1 MINNLAVG
9 AGAITICLSYSDAQI
24 PVTIMQKIEYGI
36 IIFVVLMS
44 LVLLTAQF
52 FPAGIG
58 KSPAAQPVSPSP
70 WIQPNLT
77 APDPREP
84 VSSRYAPGEIAQRC
98 DAALVSANATLDAIA
113 ATPPA
118 GRTVDNTLLRFE
130 DAMGDFSDAT
140 LPLSMMSYLY
150 PDPAISAEGSAC
162 EEKTGIFM
170 VNVYTRR
177 DLYTAMQGLTPRN
190 ADEAR
195 LYNKTIQRF
204 EKNGLRLPDDRL
216 ANVREMMANLSS
228 LESRFTTNLNNDN
241 TTLEFTPQDLS
252 GVPVNIL
259 AGFKQ
264 TDRGTYIVTT
274 KYPDYLAVILGA
286 GREETRKRMYY
297 AYNNRQSVENTR
309 LLEEAIVLREEI
321 AKELGYATWADYRI
335 DGRMAGN
342 KENVLA
348 FLAALKEPLIQKNRQ
363 EMAELLAVKKK
374 IDPSATTL
382 EPWDIFWVDEKVRVE
397 KYTLDD
403 EKIRPYFPLDATLQ
417 GVFDQ
422 YSGLLGI
429 RFVEVKD
436 AKVWADG
443 VKLYRIENATAGT
456 TIAYLYV
463 DLFPREGKYGG
474 MMMSQLK
481 VGRAGPD
488 GSYSIPVSVLIG
500 NVRAPVG
507 DKPSL
512 LSHDDVIELFHEL
525 GHGLHV
531 SLTRAPYSTLSG
543 FNVEWDFVETPSQA
557 LEEWAWQPQV
567 LDAISGLYTDPAQ
580 KLPADIRTRMIEA
593 RDLDA
598 GIYYARQ
605 LMFSNEDMA
614 FHTATGPVDVTN
626 ISDAMYEEMM
636 GIPPIAGGHEPA
648 TIGHF
653 MGDYDAG
660 YYGYLWSRVYA
671 LNVYA
676 RFRSDGL
683 TNTTTGQDYRHWI
696 LEPGNMQD
704 GDVLLRGFLGK
715 EPGMDVFYERLH
727 IPVPAK

>member
-1 MINNLAVG
+1 M
-9 AGAITICLSYSDAQI
+9 
-24 PVTIMQKIEYGI
+24 MQKTAYGI
-36 IIFVVLMS
+36 ILFIVLVT
-44 LVLLTAQF
+44 LVLLTAQY

-58 KSPAAQPVSPSP
+58 RSPAPPVTATP

-77 APDPREP
+77 DPDPREP
-84 VSSRYAPGEIAQRC
+84 VSSRYAPGEITQRC
-98 DAALVSANATLDAIA
+98 DAAIVSANATLDAIA

-130 DAMGDFSDAT
+130 QAMGDITDAT
-140 LPLSMMSYLY
+140 SPLSIMSYVY

-162 EEKTGIFM
+162 EDKTGIFM
-170 VNVYTRR
+170 VDVYTRR
-177 DLYTAMQGLTPRN
+177 DLYNALHGLTPRN

-195 LYNKTIQRF
+195 LYNKTIRLF

-216 ANVREMMANLSS
+216 AKVREMMANLSS
-228 LESRFTTNLNNDN
+228 LENRFMTNLNNDN

-252 GVPVNIL
+252 GVPANVL

-274 KYPDYLAVILGA
+274 KYPDYLAVILSA
-286 GREETRKRMYY
+286 GRNETRKQMYY
-297 AYNNRQSVENTR
+297 AYYNRQSVENTR
-309 LLEEAIVLREEI
+309 LLEEAIVLREQI
-321 AKELGYATWADYRI
+321 AQELGFATWADYRI

-348 FLAALKEPLIQKNRQ
+348 FLAALKEPLKEKTKAEI
-363 EMAELLAVKKK
+363 AELLATKKK
-374 IDPSATTL
+374 IDPSATSVY
-382 EPWDIFWVDEKVRVE
+382 PWDIYWLEEKVRVE
-397 KYTLDD
+397 KYALDD

-417 GVFDQ
+417 GVFEQ
-422 YSGLLGI
+422 YSRLLGI

-463 DLFPREGKYGG
+463 DLFPREGKYSHT
-474 MMMSQLK
+474 MLAQIKS
-481 VGRAGPD
+481 GRAGPN

-500 NVRAPVG
+500 NMRAPEG

-512 LSHDDVIELFHEL
+512 LSHDNVIDLFHEL
-525 GHGLHV
+525 GHGLHA
-531 SLTRAPYSTLSG
+531 SLTRAPYATLSG
-543 FNVEWDFVETPSQA
+543 INVERDFVETPSQA

-580 KLPADIRTRMIEA
+580 KLPADLRTRMIEA

-598 GIYYARQ
+598 GIYYSRM
-605 LMFSNEDMA
+605 LMFSDEDMA
-614 FHTATGPVDVTN
+614 FHTASGPVDVTN

-636 GIPPIAGGHEPA
+636 GIRPIAGGHEPA
-648 TIGHF
+648 TIPHF
-653 MGDYDAG
+653 MGGYDAG
-660 YYGYLWSRVYA
+660 YYSYLWSKVYA
-671 LNVYA
+671 LNVAA
-676 RFRSDGL
+676 RFERDGL
-683 TNTTTGQDYRHWI
+683 TNTTTGTEFRHWI
-696 LEPGNMQD
+696 LEPGNMHD

>member
-1 MINNLAVG
+1 M
-9 AGAITICLSYSDAQI
+9 
-24 PVTIMQKIEYGI
+24 MQKMVYGVLL
-36 IIFVVLMS
+36 FVILIS
-44 LVLLTAQF
+44 LVLLTAQY
-52 FPAGIG
+52 FPGGIG
-58 KSPAAQPVSPSP
+58 SPPAAQPVSPSS

-77 APDPREP
+77 VPDPKEP
-84 VSSRYAPGEIAQRC
+84 VSSRYAPGEITQRC
-98 DAALVSANATLDAIA
+98 DAALASANTSLNAIA
-113 ATPPA
+113 VTPPA
-118 GRTVDNTLLRFE
+118 GRTVENTLLRFE
-130 DAMGDFSDAT
+130 QAIGDIIDTTS
-140 LPLSMMSYLY
+140 PLSAMSYLY

-177 DLYTAMQGLTPRN
+177 DLYTAIHGQAPRN
-190 ADEAR
+190 TDEAR
-195 LYNKTIQRF
+195 LYNKTVQRF

-216 ANVREMMANLSS
+216 ARVREMMANLTS
-228 LESRFTTNLNNDN
+228 LENRFSTNLNNDN
-241 TTLEFTPQDLS
+241 TTVEFTSQDLS
-252 GVPVNIL
+252 GVPANIL

-274 KYPDYLAVILGA
+274 KYPDYLAIILGA
-286 GREETRKRMYY
+286 GRDDTRKRMYY
-297 AYNNRQSVENTR
+297 AFNNRQSVENTR
-309 LLEEAIVLREEI
+309 LLEEAIVLRQEI

-342 KENVLA
+342 KETVLT

-374 IDPSATTL
+374 IDPLATSI
-382 EPWDIFWVDEKVRVE
+382 EPWDLYWLEEKVRVE

-422 YSGLLGI
+422 YSHLLGI

-474 MMMSQLK
+474 MMMYQLK

-500 NVRAPVG
+500 NVRAPGG

-512 LSHDDVIELFHEL
+512 LSHDDIVGLFHEL
-525 GHGLHV
+525 GHGLHT
-531 SLTRAPYSTLSG
+531 SLTRVPYSTLAG

-567 LDAISGLYTDPAQ
+567 LEAISGLYTDPAQ

-593 RDLDA
+593 RDLNA
-598 GIYYARQ
+598 GIINSRQ
-605 LMFSNEDMA
+605 LMFATEDMV
-614 FHTATGPVDVTN
+614 FNTASGPVNVTS
-626 ISDAMYEEMM
+626 ISDTMYEEMM
-636 GIPPIAGGHEPA
+636 GIHPISGGHEPA

-653 MGDYDAG
+653 MGGYDAG
-660 YYGYLWSRVYA
+660 YYSYLWSKVYA

-676 RFRSDGL
+676 RFERDGL
-683 TNTTTGQDYRHWI
+683 TNTTTGSEFRHWI

-715 EPGMDVFYERLH
+715 EPGMDVFYERLN

>member
-1 MINNLAVG
+1 
-9 AGAITICLSYSDAQI
+9 
-24 PVTIMQKIEYGI
+24 MQKMVYGVI
-36 IIFVVLMS
+36 LFIVLMS

-58 KSPAAQPVSPSP
+58 RSPAAPPVSPLP

-77 APDPREP
+77 EPDPREP
-84 VSSRYAPGEIAQRC
+84 VSSRYAPGEITQRC
-98 DAALVSANATLDAIA
+98 DAAFASANATLDAIA

-140 LPLSMMSYLY
+140 SPLSMMGYVY

-162 EEKTGIFM
+162 EEKMGVFM

-177 DLYTAMQGLTPRN
+177 DLYTALHGLTPRN

-216 ANVREMMANLSS
+216 AKVREMMAKLSR
-228 LESRFTTNLNNDN
+228 LENQFSTNLNNDN
-241 TTLEFTPQDLS
+241 TTLEFTSHELS
-252 GVPVNIL
+252 GVPGTVL

-274 KYPDYLAVILGA
+274 KTPDYFAVMQGA
-286 GREETRKRMYY
+286 GGNETRKRMYY
-297 AYNNRQSVENTR
+297 AFNNRQSVENTR
-309 LLEEAIVLREEI
+309 LLEEAIVLREQI
-321 AKELGYATWADYRI
+321 AQELGFATWADFRI
-335 DGRMAGN
+335 EGRMAGN

-348 FLAALKEPLIQKNRQ
+348 FLAALKEPLKEKTKV
-363 EMAELLAVKKK
+363 EMAELLAVKKR
-374 IDPSATTL
+374 IDPSAASL
-382 EPWDIFWVDEKVRVE
+382 DPWDIYWLEEKIRVE
-397 KYTLDD
+397 KYTIDD

-417 GVFDQ
+417 GIFEQ

-443 VKLYRIENATAGT
+443 VKLYRIENATAGN

-463 DLFPREGKYGG
+463 DLFPREGKYGH
-474 MMMSQLK
+474 MMLYQMK
-481 VGRAGPD
+481 GGRAGPG
-488 GSYSIPVSVLIG
+488 GSYSIPVSALIG
-500 NVRAPVG
+500 NVRAPAG
-507 DKPSL
+507 DQPSL
-512 LSHDDVIELFHEL
+512 LSQDDVFGLFHEL

-543 FNVEWDFVETPSQA
+543 FNVEWDFAETPSQA

-567 LDAISGLYTDPAQ
+567 LDAISGLYTDPSQ
-580 KLPADIRTRMIEA
+580 KLPADLRTRMIEA

-598 GIYYARQ
+598 GIYYSRM
-605 LMFSNEDMA
+605 LMISDEDMA
-614 FHTATGPVDVTN
+614 FHTASGPVDVTR
-626 ISDAMYEEMM
+626 ISDAMYEDMM
-636 GIPPIAGGHEPA
+636 GIRPIKGGHEPA

-653 MGDYDAG
+653 MGGYDAG
-660 YYGYLWSRVYA
+660 YYSYLWSKVYA
-671 LNVYA
+671 LNVFA
-676 RFRSDGL
+676 RFERDGL
-683 TNTTTGQDYRHWI
+683 TNTTTGSAFRHWI
-696 LEPGNMQD
+696 LEQGNMQD

-727 IPVPAK
+727 IPIPAK

>member
-1 MINNLAVG
+1 M
-9 AGAITICLSYSDAQI
+9 
-24 PVTIMQKIEYGI
+24 MQKTAYGI
-36 IIFVVLMS
+36 ILFIVLVT
-44 LVLLTAQF
+44 LVLLTAQY

-58 KSPAAQPVSPSP
+58 RSPAPPVTATP

-77 APDPREP
+77 DPDPREP
-84 VSSRYAPGEIAQRC
+84 VSSRYAPGEITQRC
-98 DAALVSANATLDAIA
+98 DAAIVSANATLDAIA

-130 DAMGDFSDAT
+130 QAMGDITDAT
-140 LPLSMMSYLY
+140 SPLSIMSYVY

-162 EEKTGIFM
+162 EDKTGIFM
-170 VNVYTRR
+170 VDVYTRR
-177 DLYTAMQGLTPRN
+177 DLYNALHGLTPRN

-195 LYNKTIQRF
+195 LYNKTIRLF

-216 ANVREMMANLSS
+216 AKVREMMANLSS
-228 LESRFTTNLNNDN
+228 LENRFMTNLNNDN

-252 GVPVNIL
+252 GVPANVL

-274 KYPDYLAVILGA
+274 KYPDYLAVILSA
-286 GREETRKRMYY
+286 GRNETRKQMYY
-297 AYNNRQSVENTR
+297 AYYNRQSVENTR
-309 LLEEAIVLREEI
+309 LLEEAIVLREQI
-321 AKELGYATWADYRI
+321 AQELGFATWADYRI

-348 FLAALKEPLIQKNRQ
+348 FLAALKEPLKEKTKAEI
-363 EMAELLAVKKK
+363 AELLATKKK
-374 IDPSATTL
+374 IDPSATSVY
-382 EPWDIFWVDEKVRVE
+382 PWDIYWLEEKVRVE
-397 KYTLDD
+397 KYALDD

-417 GVFDQ
+417 GVFEQ
-422 YSGLLGI
+422 YSRLLGI

-463 DLFPREGKYGG
+463 DLFPREGKYSHT
-474 MMMSQLK
+474 MLAQIKS
-481 VGRAGPD
+481 GRAGPN

-500 NVRAPVG
+500 NMRAPEG

-512 LSHDDVIELFHEL
+512 LSHDNVIDLFHEL
-525 GHGLHV
+525 GHRLHA
-531 SLTRAPYSTLSG
+531 SLTRAPYATLSG
-543 FNVEWDFVETPSQA
+543 INVERDFVETPSQA

-580 KLPADIRTRMIEA
+580 KLPADLRTRMIEA

-598 GIYYARQ
+598 GIYYSRM
-605 LMFSNEDMA
+605 LMFSDEDMA
-614 FHTATGPVDVTN
+614 FHTASGPVDVTN

-636 GIPPIAGGHEPA
+636 GIRPIAGGHEPA
-648 TIGHF
+648 TIPHF
-653 MGDYDAG
+653 MGGYDAG
-660 YYGYLWSRVYA
+660 YYSYLWSKVYA
-671 LNVYA
+671 LNVAA
-676 RFRSDGL
+676 RFERDGL
-683 TNTTTGQDYRHWI
+683 TNTTTGTEFRHWI
-696 LEPGNMQD
+696 LEPGNMHD